1 MNIIESIRGRAQ
13 AARKRIIL
21 PEGEEDRTL
30 YAVKIIQDHQIAR
43 VGLLGNVEKIRQRAA
58 ELKIELN
65 SSLPIVDPKKS
76 DKLSDMASELHNRRK
91 EKGMTYEQAKV
102 AMQDVLYYGA
112 MLVRRGEY
120 DGMVGGAV
128 HTTADVLRAAIHCV
142 GLAPGIKTVSSIFL
156 MVLPEGRAITYGDGA
171 VVPYPDANQLADI
184 AIASAQTHEQLT
196 GETPLVAMLSFS
208 TKGSAEHE
216 SVTRVVQALNI
227 VKERQPNL
235 RVDGEMQFDAAY
247 VESIGKRKAP
257 GSPVAGR
264 ANVFIF
270 PNLDAGN
277 ICYKVTE
284 RIGKAQAIGPVIQG
298 LAKPVND
305 LSRGCT
311 AEDIANVVAICSLK
325 AESH

>member
-1 MNIIESIRGRAQ
+1 MTIVESIRSRA
-13 AARKRIIL
+13 RDKKKRIIL

-30 YAVKIIQDHQIAR
+30 QAMKIILDNQIAK
-43 VGLLGNVEKIRQRAA
+43 VGLLGDPDKIREKAKTLA
-58 ELKIELN
+58 IEIP
-65 SSLPIVDPKKS
+65 SSVSIVDPRKS
-76 DKLSDMASELHNRRK
+76 DKTADMAGELFNLRK
-91 EKGMTYEQAKV
+91 QKGMTYEQAKE
-102 AMQDVLYYGA
+102 AMQTVLYFGA
-112 MLVRRGEY
+112 MLVKRGEY

-142 GLAPGIKTVSSIFL
+142 GLAPGIKTVSSVFL
-156 MVLPEGRAITYGDGA
+156 MVLPDGRAITYGDGA
-171 VVPYPDANQLADI
+171 VVPYPDESQLADI

-216 SVTRVVQALNI
+216 AVDKVRNALKL
-227 VKERQPNL
+227 VKERKPDL
-235 RVDGEMQFDAAY
+235 KVDGEMQFDAAY
-247 VESIGKRKAP
+247 VEAIGKRKAP

-264 ANVFIF
+264 ANVMIF

-305 LSRGCT
+305 LSRGCN
-311 AEDIANVVAICSLK
+311 ADDIASVTAICCLK
-325 AESH
+325 A